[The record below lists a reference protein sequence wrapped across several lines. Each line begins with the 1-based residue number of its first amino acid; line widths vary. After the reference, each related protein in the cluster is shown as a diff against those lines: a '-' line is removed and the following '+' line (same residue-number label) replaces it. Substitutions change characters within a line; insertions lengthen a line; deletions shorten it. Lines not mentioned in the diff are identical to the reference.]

1 MKGCR
6 VFQSFFL
13 DKRWWVWSIG
23 GSILILVGTWYLVQ
37 LDVQINEWFGDFYNT
52 IQQALGE
59 PGSTS
64 LGDYFLLLATFGK
77 IAGIYVVVTVFLDFF
92 TKHFVFRWRTAM
104 NDYYMSNWDKLRHIE
119 GASQRVQ
126 EDTRLFAEIVEGLG
140 SFLLRNLLTLI
151 AFLPIL
157 YELSANVTELPWIGP
172 VDHSLIYVAI
182 LSAIVGTVGLALIG
196 FRLPGL
202 EFNNQR
208 VEAAYR
214 KELVYGEDDPNRAT
228 PPSVIEL
235 FGNVRKNYFRLFFHY
250 MYFDVGRYS
259 YLQASVLVPY
269 IALGPT
275 IVSGAIT
282 LGVLQQI
289 VRAFGRVEN
298 AFQIL
303 VNSWP
308 TIVKLISVYKRLRQ
322 FESQI
327 AASPNV
333 DTTAPPSSPLGGDG
347 ATTVRS

>member
-1 MKGCR
+1 MFR
-6 VFQSFFL
+6 SFFL
-13 DKRWWVWSIG
+13 DKNWWPWSIG

-37 LDVQINEWFGDFYNT
+37 LDVQINEWFGEFYD
-52 IQQALGE
+52 ALQKALSE
-59 PGSTS
+59 PGSIT
-64 LGDYFLLLATFGK
+64 LGEYFALLLTFGK
-77 IAGIYVVVTVFLDFF
+77 IAAIYVFFSVLLDFF

-104 NDYYMSNWDKLRHIE
+104 NSYYMSNWGKLRHIE

-126 EDTRLFAEIVEGLG
+126 EDTRLFAEIVESLG
-140 SFLLRNLLTLI
+140 SFLLRNFLTLI

-157 YELSANVTELPWIGP
+157 YELSKNVTELPWIGP

-182 LSAIVGTVGLALIG
+182 VSAVLGTVGLALIG
-196 FRLPGL
+196 FKLPGL

-214 KELVYGEDDPNRAT
+214 KELVYGEDNAERAN
-228 PPSVIEL
+228 PPSVTEL

-250 MYFDVGRYS
+250 MYFDVGRTT
-259 YLQASVLVPY
+259 YLQASVLFPY

-275 IVSGAIT
+275 IVGGIIT
-282 LGVLQQI
+282 LGVMQQI

-322 FESQI
+322 FESELYRDDQTGEI
-327 AASPNV
+327 
-333 DTTAPPSSPLGGDG
+333 DPPTGRDSS
-347 ATTVRS
+347 VVKS

>member
-1 MKGCR
+1 MFR
-6 VFQSFFL
+6 SFFL
-13 DKRWWVWSIG
+13 DKKWWPWSIG
-23 GSILILVGTWYLVQ
+23 GSILILIGTWYLVQ

-59 PGSTS
+59 PGSIE
-64 LGDYFLLLATFGK
+64 LGGYFLLLATFGK

-104 NDYYMSNWDKLRHIE
+104 NDYYMSNWDRLRHIE

-126 EDTRLFAEIVEGLG
+126 EDARLFAEIIEGLG
-140 SFLLRNLLTLI
+140 SFLLRNLLTLV

-157 YELSANVTELPWIGP
+157 YELSANITELPWIGP
-172 VDHSLIYVAI
+172 VNHSLIYVAI
-182 LSAIVGTVGLALIG
+182 VSAIVGTVGLALIG
-196 FRLPGL
+196 FKLPGL

-214 KELVYGEDDPNRAT
+214 KELVYGEDDASRAD
-228 PPSVIEL
+228 PPSVTAL
-235 FGNVRKNYFRLFFHY
+235 FGNVRRNYFRLFFHY

-275 IVSGAIT
+275 IVSGVIT

-298 AFQIL
+298 AFQYL

-327 AASPNV
+327 TSAPDV
-333 DTTAPPSSPLGGDG
+333 GTTPPSSGSLGGDES
-347 ATTVRS
+347 TVVQS

>member
-1 MKGCR
+1 LFR
-6 VFQSFFL
+6 SFFL
-13 DKRWWVWSIG
+13 DKRWWLWSIG
-23 GSILILVGTWYLVQ
+23 GSVLILVGTWYLVE

-52 IQQALGE
+52 IQRALGE
-59 PGSTS
+59 PGAIT
-64 LGDYFLLLATFGK
+64 LGEYFALLATFGK
-77 IAGIYVVVTVFLDFF
+77 IAAIYVIFSVFLDFF

-104 NDYYMSNWDKLRHIE
+104 NDYYMSNWDRLRHVE

-157 YELSANVTELPWIGP
+157 YDLSSNVNELPWIGP
-172 VDHSLIYVAI
+172 VNHSLIYVAI
-182 LSAIVGTVGLALIG
+182 VSAIIGTVGLALIG
-196 FRLPGL
+196 FKLPGL

-214 KELVYGEDDPNRAT
+214 KELVYGEDDAQRAD
-228 PPSVIEL
+228 PPSVTEL

-259 YLQASVLVPY
+259 YLQASTLVPY

-275 IVSGAIT
+275 IVGGVIT
-282 LGVLQQI
+282 LGVMQQI

-298 AFQIL
+298 AFQYL

-322 FESQI
+322 FEAQI
-327 AASPNV
+327 EKNPGT
-333 DTTAPPSSPLGGDG
+333 DTGPATATPS
-347 ATTVRS
+347 